1 MVDIRFGEIMR
12 PPLLTHDRK
21 LTSLG
26 IKNNLDPCE
35 PDQVIFNYSSVHLSS
50 RLRTLLAYGLDF
62 CLPVY
67 KLNFLKYFLCFEKL
81 ATSLAKGSPSCGN
94 KDFFISTAIVSF

>member
-1 MVDIRFGEIMR
+1 MVETTK
-12 PPLLTHDRK
+12 LTHDRK
-21 LTSLG
+21 LSSLC
-26 IKNNLDPCE
+26 IKNTLAPCD

-50 RLRTLLAYGLDF
+50 RLRTLLAYGLNF

-81 ATSLAKGSPSCGN
+81 ATSRAKGSPSCGN
-94 KDFFISTAIVSF
+94 KDFYLNYNR